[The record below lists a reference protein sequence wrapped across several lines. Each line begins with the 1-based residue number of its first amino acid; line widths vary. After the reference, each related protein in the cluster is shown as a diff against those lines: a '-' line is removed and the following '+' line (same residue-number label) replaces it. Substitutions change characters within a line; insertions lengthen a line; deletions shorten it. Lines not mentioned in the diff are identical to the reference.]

1 MKKAVVAFA
10 VVGVVAWLGYRVML
24 GTTAGQDF
32 LLDRALEI
40 IVLPVEEALPD
51 GLQVFVCGSSSPL
64 PDRTRAQACIMV
76 QAGKQVFVVDAGAG
90 SPLVLQLGQAPLQ
103 HLKGVLLTHFH
114 SDHISA
120 LGDLNLIS
128 WIAGRAHPLQVFGG
142 PGVETVVAGFNQ
154 AYSLDSGYRWA
165 HHGKDLLPPDLAVMQ
180 PQRIEMGEFYAQD
193 GLRITATAVDHTP
206 VEPAIA
212 YRFDYL
218 GRSVVISGDTVV
230 AQSLEALSENV
241 DLLLHDALSER
252 LVTGLA
258 SSLRA
263 AGRNRPAQILTDVL
277 DAHAHT
283 AEVQSMAERSGA
295 RLLALYHMVP
305 PPQNILFEQILR
317 RDLSDDVVITHDG
330 MRFYL
335 PAGGDIIEVID

>member
-1 MKKAVVAFA
+1 
-10 VVGVVAWLGYRVML
+10 
-24 GTTAGQDF
+24 
-32 LLDRALEI
+32 
-40 IVLPVEEALPD
+40 
-51 GLQVFVCGSSSPL
+51 
-64 PDRTRAQACIMV
+64 
-76 QAGKQVFVVDAGAG
+76 
-90 SPLVLQLGQAPLQ
+90 
-103 HLKGVLLTHFH
+103 
-114 SDHISA
+114 
-120 LGDLNLIS
+120 LGDLNLMS
-128 WIAGRAHPLQVFGG
+128 WIAGRTRPLQVFGRI
-142 PGVETVVAGFNQ
+142 GVETVVAGFNQ

-180 PQRIEMGEFYAQD
+180 PRRIEMGEFYAQD

-230 AQSLEALSENV
+230 AQSLQALSEDV

-258 SSLRA
+258 SSLKA
-263 AGRNRPAQILTDVL
+263 VGQNRPAQILTDIL

-283 AEVQSMAERSGA
+283 VEIQNLAEQSGA
-295 RLLALYHMVP
+295 RMLALYHMVP
-305 PPQNILFEQILR
+305 PPRNVLFERILR

-335 PAGGDIIEVID
+335 PAGSDIIEVVD